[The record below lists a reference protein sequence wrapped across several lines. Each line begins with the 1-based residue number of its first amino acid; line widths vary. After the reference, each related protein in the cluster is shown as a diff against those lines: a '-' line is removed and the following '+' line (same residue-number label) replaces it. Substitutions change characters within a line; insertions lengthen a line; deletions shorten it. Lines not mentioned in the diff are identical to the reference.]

1 MLVPTFRS
9 THPEP
14 IGMGRKPP
22 PEPLPDSGRRTRGLT
37 AQSDPV
43 SIALKRL
50 HADVTSEDLPDDF
63 LSILAAIDRK
73 IETGEDNQ

>member
-1 MLVPTFRS
+1 
-9 THPEP
+9 
-14 IGMGRKPP
+14 MGRKPP
-22 PEPLPDSGRRTRGLT
+22 FEPTAIPGRRSRGLSV
-37 AQSDPV
+37 QSDPV

-73 IETGEDNQ
+73 IETGEDGQ

>member
-1 MLVPTFRS
+1 
-9 THPEP
+9 
-14 IGMGRKPP
+14 MGRKPP
-22 PEPLPDSGRRTRGLT
+22 FEPTAIPGRRSRGLSV
-37 AQSDPV
+37 QSDPV

-73 IETGEDNQ
+73 IETGEDSQ